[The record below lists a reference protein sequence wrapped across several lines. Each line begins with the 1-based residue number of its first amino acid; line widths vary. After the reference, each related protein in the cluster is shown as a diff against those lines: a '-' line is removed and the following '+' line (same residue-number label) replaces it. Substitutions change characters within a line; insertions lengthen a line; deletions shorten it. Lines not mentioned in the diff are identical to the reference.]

1 MKRTALLCFM
11 AVVLLVAVL
20 VLAACTT
27 TTTITFTRTR
37 PIPTTPLIMPPEGNL
52 TAEDAPL
59 SPHAISTIETC
70 DICHQI
76 VIHLGT
82 ETFQEVCPTCHKEG
96 PQILEIER
104 D

>member
-11 AVVLLVAVL
+11 AVALLVEIL
-20 VLAACTT
+20 VLAACSTT
-27 TTTITFTRTR
+27 TAITFTRTR
-37 PIPTTPLIMPPEGNL
+37 PIPTVPIIMPPEGML

-59 SPHAISTIETC
+59 VPHAISTIEIC

-76 VIHLGT
+76 VMHLGT
-82 ETFQEVCPTCHKEG
+82 ERFQDVCPTCHKEG
-96 PQILEIER
+96 PQILYIEV